1 MVTSNKKS
9 LIDLIRNPIITDK
22 TTKLIEENQYTFT
35 VNRQANKKQIKQAI
49 EYVFNVSVKSIN
61 TCRSPIKKKKVGRF
75 IGKKAQYKKAIITL
89 HEGNTIKIFSNN

>member
-1 MVTSNKKS
+1 MAINNKES

-22 TTKLIEENQYTFT
+22 TTKLIEDNQYSFT
-35 VNRQANKKQIKQAI
+35 VSRQANKKQIKEAI
-49 EYVFNVSVKSIN
+49 EYIFNVNVKSIN

-75 IGKKAQYKKAIITL
+75 TGKKAQHKKAIITL